1 MSRPSWIPAWSSP
14 GPCRMSPSLELDPVG
29 FAGHHEYS
37 VKLRADN
44 WVSGQKVAI
53 DVHGSEG
60 LKARPNG
67 FTNCQLVHSDLANSL
82 DVLLKSPN
90 RPCEFHMVLN
100 AAPPTGGFKDE
111 HFVCGPDVP
120 SPPPL
125 PYPPHP
131 APPPSPLP
139 SPPPLPSLPPS
150 PPSPLPPP
158 SPPPPPPPSPPS
170 PLPPPSSPPPPSPPP
185 PSLPPP
191 LSPPPSPSP
200 PWSWPGYRTRI
211 EEYREE
217 AHLEASNV
225 AGVPETNFFVASIG
239 VDDGFGGA
247 IVLGA
252 FALLVALVVVAYYAI
267 FRKDEKKRR
276 KDKSRKKHKRS
287 KGKDSKRICV
297 AEFDEDEGPSE
308 GMAYEEGLHAE
319 EGHDG
324 EDVLVLNGRVKDM
337 ERIPLTSPIVNEEAM
352 MSRDSSEP
360 LAILPRAKKEKM
372 FSPSPSKAES
382 KLNEVLQ
389 RERTRMD

>member
-1 MSRPSWIPAWSSP
+1 M
-14 GPCRMSPSLELDPVG
+14 
-29 FAGHHEYS
+29 
-37 VKLRADN
+37 
-44 WVSGQKVAI
+44 
-53 DVHGSEG
+53 
-60 LKARPNG
+60 
-67 FTNCQLVHSDLANSL
+67 
-82 DVLLKSPN
+82 
-90 RPCEFHMVLN
+90 
-100 AAPPTGGFKDE
+100 
-111 HFVCGPDVP
+111 
-120 SPPPL
+120 
-125 PYPPHP
+125 
-131 APPPSPLP
+131 
-139 SPPPLPSLPPS
+139 
-150 PPSPLPPP
+150 
-158 SPPPPPPPSPPS
+158 
-170 PLPPPSSPPPPSPPP
+170 
-185 PSLPPP
+185 
-191 LSPPPSPSP
+191 
-200 PWSWPGYRTRI
+200 
-211 EEYREE
+211 
-217 AHLEASNV
+217 
-225 AGVPETNFFVASIG
+225 PETNFFVASIG

-324 EDVLVLNGRVKDM
+324 EDVLVLNGRGKDM